1 MRQFADPIL
10 AGLLEAA
17 PDAMVCVDSGGRIV
31 LVNAQAERL
40 FGYPREELAGQP
52 VEILVPDAIKAG
64 HPGLRAG
71 YAADPKPRQMG
82 AGLDLSGR
90 RRDGTTFPAEI
101 SLSAIDTDQG
111 LLVSAAIRDVTQ
123 QRQADARFRG
133 LLEAAPDATL
143 CVDSDGRIVLVNA
156 QAERLFGYPREELAG
171 QPVEILVPDAI
182 KAGHPGL
189 RAGYAAD
196 PKPRQMGA
204 GLDLSGRRRDG
215 TTFPAEISLSAID
228 TDQGLLVSAAIRDV
242 TQQRQADARFRGL
255 LEAAPDATLCVDSDG
270 RIVLVNAQAER
281 LFGYPREELAGQP
294 VEILVPD
301 AIKAGHPG
309 LRAGY
314 AADPKPRQM
323 GAGLDLSGRRR
334 DGTTFPAEI
343 SLSAIDTDQ
352 GLLVSA
358 AIRDVTQQR
367 QADARFRGLLEAAP
381 DATLCVDSDGR
392 IVLVNA
398 QAERLFGYPR
408 EELAGQ
414 PVEILVPDA
423 IKAGHPGLR
432 AGYAAD
438 PKPRQMGAG
447 LDLSGRRR
455 DGTTFPAE
463 ISLSAIDTDQG
474 LLVSAAIR
482 DVTQQRQAL
491 GDLRRTNQNLQSLSY
506 SLAHDLRTP
515 LRSLA
520 GFSTLLIEDY
530 GDTLGA
536 DGRGYARRIEA
547 ASEHMGHI
555 LDDLLHLSDI
565 SRAKISFQQVDLG
578 AEAAAIAAGLQR
590 EDPGRH
596 VRFTIQQPARAL
608 ADVDLIRE
616 VLHNLLDNAWKFTS
630 DRDSASIEFGMTPP
644 RMPASCCYVRDN
656 GAGFDPAFV
665 HKLFQ
670 PFQRLH
676 TTRGFA
682 GTGTGTGIGL
692 ASVRRIVGPAQR
704 PHLGR
709 GHSRPRRHVLFT
721 LQAAEPARPPD
732 E

>member
-10 AGLLEAA
+10 A
-17 PDAMVCVDSGGRIV
+17 
-31 LVNAQAERL
+31 
-40 FGYPREELAGQP
+40 
-52 VEILVPDAIKAG
+52 
-64 HPGLRAG
+64 
-71 YAADPKPRQMG
+71 
-82 AGLDLSGR
+82 
-90 RRDGTTFPAEI
+90 
-101 SLSAIDTDQG
+101 
-111 LLVSAAIRDVTQ
+111 
-123 QRQADARFRG
+123 
-133 LLEAAPDATL
+133 
-143 CVDSDGRIVLVNA
+143 
-156 QAERLFGYPREELAG
+156 
-171 QPVEILVPDAI
+171 
-182 KAGHPGL
+182 
-189 RAGYAAD
+189 
-196 PKPRQMGA
+196 
-204 GLDLSGRRRDG
+204 
-215 TTFPAEISLSAID
+215 
-228 TDQGLLVSAAIRDV
+228 
-242 TQQRQADARFRGL
+242 
-255 LEAAPDATLCVDSDG
+255 
-270 RIVLVNAQAER
+270 
-281 LFGYPREELAGQP
+281 
-294 VEILVPD
+294 
-301 AIKAGHPG
+301 
-309 LRAGY
+309 
-314 AADPKPRQM
+314 
-323 GAGLDLSGRRR
+323 
-334 DGTTFPAEI
+334 
-343 SLSAIDTDQ
+343 
-352 GLLVSA
+352 
-358 AIRDVTQQR
+358 
-367 QADARFRGLLEAAP
+367 GLLEAAP

-630 DRDSASIEFGMTPP
+630 DRDSASIEFGMTPATDA
-644 RMPASCCYVRDN
+644 RVCCYVRDN
-656 GAGFDPAFV
+656 GAGFDPAFI

-676 TTRGFA
+676 TTRRFA

-692 ASVRRIVGPAQR
+692 ASVRQIVDR
-704 PHLGR
+704 HNGR
-709 GHSRPRRHVLFT
+709 TWAEGTVGHGATFFFT

>member
-10 AGLLEAA
+10 A
-17 PDAMVCVDSGGRIV
+17 
-31 LVNAQAERL
+31 
-40 FGYPREELAGQP
+40 
-52 VEILVPDAIKAG
+52 
-64 HPGLRAG
+64 
-71 YAADPKPRQMG
+71 
-82 AGLDLSGR
+82 
-90 RRDGTTFPAEI
+90 
-101 SLSAIDTDQG
+101 
-111 LLVSAAIRDVTQ
+111 
-123 QRQADARFRG
+123 G

-323 GAGLDLSGRRR
+323 GAGL
-334 DGTTFPAEI
+334 
-343 SLSAIDTDQ
+343 
-352 GLLVSA
+352 
-358 AIRDVTQQR
+358 
-367 QADARFRGLLEAAP
+367 
-381 DATLCVDSDGR
+381 
-392 IVLVNA
+392 N
-398 QAERLFGYPR
+398 
-408 EELAGQ
+408 
-414 PVEILVPDA
+414 
-423 IKAGHPGLR
+423 
-432 AGYAAD
+432 
-438 PKPRQMGAG
+438 
-447 LDLSGRRR
+447 LSGRRR

-578 AEAAAIAAGLQR
+578 AEATAIAAGLQR

-630 DRDSASIEFGMTPP
+630 DRDSASIEFGMTPATDA
-644 RMPASCCYVRDN
+644 RVCCYVRDN

-692 ASVRRIVGPAQR
+692 ASVRQIVDR
-704 PHLGR
+704 HNGR
-709 GHSRPRRHVLFT
+709 TWAEGTVGHGATFFFT